1 MKGSGG
7 RKKKNT
13 ENFAEK
19 NLSENYNLEGHE

>member
-7 RKKKNT
+7 REKNT
-13 ENFAEK
+13 QNFAEK